1 MEDVLKHFSEELSI
15 VEYDITKVTTE
26 IEALYPDIVFV
37 VQKNDILFDKP
48 YTLFDRPISDLPR
61 ETIWKHLPSCLFVS
75 FTSGNIAEKM
85 ESVLS
90 IAKNYLS
97 ANPSEGTD
105 EISKILNDE
114 KTQGSIQD
122 FMEYCTNT
130 KIAKVFNDI
139 LTNLDVSEFEH
150 LLKNPQEFLEI
161 ARNPDHPVVQKFI
174 QKFQNILKE
183 KVQKGEISQQQLQQD
198 IEGIKAK
205 LISIFGSSLGEALG
219 GNKSDVSSAVL
230 MSNSPEARR
239 QRMLARLQKKQ
250 REKTQR

>member
-1 MEDVLKHFSEELSI
+1 MDDVLKPFAEELSI
-15 VEYDITKVTTE
+15 VEYDVATVSTE
-26 IEALYPDIVFV
+26 IEALYPDIVSII
-37 VQKNDILFDKP
+37 QKNDTFFDKK
-48 YTLFDRPISDLPR
+48 YFLFNRPISVLNR
-61 ETIWKHLPSCLFVS
+61 EVVWKHLPSCLFLS
-75 FTSGNIAEKM
+75 FTQGNIADKM
-85 ESVLS
+85 ESILT
-90 IAKNYLS
+90 IAKNYMS

-122 FMEYCTNT
+122 FIDYCTNT

-150 LLKNPQEFLEI
+150 LLKDPREFLDI
-161 ARNPDHPVVQKFI
+161 ARNPDHPIVQKFI

-183 KVQKGEISQQQLQQD
+183 KVMRGDITNSQLQQD

-205 LISIFGSSLGEALG
+205 LISIFGSSITDALG
-219 GNKSDVSSAVL
+219 GNKSDVPSEIL

>member
-1 MEDVLKHFSEELSI
+1 MEDVLKPFAEELNI
-15 VEYDITKVTTE
+15 VEYDVAMVSTE
-26 IEALYPDIVFV
+26 IEALYPDIVSII
-37 VQKNDILFDKP
+37 QKNDTFFDKE
-48 YTLFDRPISDLPR
+48 YLLFNRPISVLNH
-61 ETIWKHLPSCLFVS
+61 EVVWKHLPSCLFLS
-75 FTSGNIAEKM
+75 FTQGNIADKM
-85 ESVLS
+85 ESILS

-97 ANPSEGTD
+97 SNPSEGTD

-122 FMEYCTNT
+122 FIDYCTNT
-130 KIAKVFNDI
+130 KIAKVFNNI

-150 LLKNPQEFLEI
+150 LLKDPRQFLEI
-161 ARNPDHPVVQKFI
+161 ARNPEHPMVQKFI

-183 KVQKGEISQQQLQQD
+183 KVLKGEITQQQLQQD
-198 IEGIKAK
+198 SEGVKAK
-205 LISIFGSSLGEALG
+205 LISIFGSSIGEALG
-219 GNKSDVSSAVL
+219 GNKSDVSSEIL

>member
-1 MEDVLKHFSEELSI
+1 MEEVLKQFSEELSI
-15 VEYDITKVTTE
+15 VEYDVGKVSAE
-26 IEALYPDIVFV
+26 IEAMYPEIVSI
-37 VQKNDILFDKP
+37 VQKNDAFFDKK
-48 YTLFDRPISDLPR
+48 YFLFNRPISVLNR
-61 ETIWKHLPSCLFVS
+61 EVVWKHLPSCLFLS
-75 FTSGNIAEKM
+75 FTQGNIADKM
-85 ESVLS
+85 ESILA
-90 IAKNYLS
+90 IAKNYIS
-97 ANPSEGTD
+97 ANPNDQTD

-114 KTQGSIQD
+114 KTQGSIQEFID
-122 FMEYCTNT
+122 YCTNT

-161 ARNPDHPVVQKFI
+161 ARNPEHPIVQKFI
-174 QKFQNILKE
+174 HKFQNILKE
-183 KVQKGEISQQQLQQD
+183 KVQKGDINQQQLHQD

-205 LISIFGSSLGEALG
+205 LISIFGSSIGEALG
-219 GNKSDVSSAVL
+219 GNKSEVSSEVL